1 MDLWEEVGG
10 VELIIVDIVL
20 SIVMVQWYNGEEWL
34 VRTTYVSGQSQDHI
48 WSAHLQLAAWPQSTL
63 HSTPSYLLP
72 ALYFKDSPQ
81 SAIKYNIYCGVN
93 SSTIEQSLIPK
104 FDTAQSLNRF
114 IRDIVII
121 I

>member
-48 WSAHLQLAAWPQSTL
+48 WSAHLQLAAWPVHTAL
-63 HSTPSYLLP
+63 HTEL
-72 ALYFKDSPQ
+72 SPV
-81 SAIKYNIYCGVN
+81 C
-93 SSTIEQSLIPK
+93 
-104 FDTAQSLNRF
+104 F
-114 IRDIVII
+114 IF
-121 I
+121 